1 MALGFYNYNSS
12 TFNKNLPYSYDQG
25 GNFEKTDYRVCLGLK
40 LGVLMSG
47 DPKIT
52 DLN

>member
-1 MALGFYNYNSS
+1 MALGFFNYNSS
-12 TFNKNLPYSYDQG
+12 TPIKNLANSYDQG
-25 GNFEKTDYRVCLGLK
+25 GNYEKTDYRVCLGLK